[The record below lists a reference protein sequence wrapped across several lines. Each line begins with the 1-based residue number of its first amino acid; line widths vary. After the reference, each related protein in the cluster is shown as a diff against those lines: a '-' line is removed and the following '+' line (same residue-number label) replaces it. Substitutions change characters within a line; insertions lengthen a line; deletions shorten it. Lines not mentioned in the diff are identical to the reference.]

1 MGNLLTPAGCGTP
14 LGWLLI
20 GAVAETAWAHK
31 ASGGQVLTDPGHRE
45 ADIADALDKLAAD
58 PVFPVGGVVVDVPAA
73 SREATPDALLLV
85 ARPGVTE
92 HGDTLQIQSAKQL
105 TKKRRRCEPWWEG
118 ARRWS
123 IPLFPGSRT

>member
-85 ARPGVTE
+85 ARLVRMLDSSLRLPQDERLVLTE
-92 HGDTLQIQSAKQL
+92 LPAVRP
-105 TKKRRRCEPWWEG
+105 RRDLREVCG
-118 ARRWS
+118 
-123 IPLFPGSRT
+123 